1 MSFLSAP
8 SEVVNQ
14 LILQQLC
21 SSLTLLHDG
30 CFWVS
35 HVPLCK
41 CRCFWSVLSS
51 PTSRLLGRATAQ
63 RAEERKGKL
72 RTATANQSPKTTSGK
87 SAGANP
93 NQTSAVNQSKLLK
106 QRVCVDL
113 RLNFHPHISTFDWS
127 ELTCRMSDISDIL
140 FCCRIAGCYSEDK
153 RVLSQQLI
161 NNGFHTILQLR
172 YHKFA
177 SEPSAEVKIMQK
189 KKLTD
194 HLQ

>member
-21 SSLTLLHDG
+21 SSLTLLHHG

-87 SAGANP
+87 SAGTNP

-106 QRVCVDL
+106 QRVNWVRNL
-113 RLNFHPHISTFDWS
+113 LMLGVS
-127 ELTCRMSDISDIL
+127 LCRFEIEFPSSHLHFWLVRADMQNVWY
-140 FCCRIAGCYSEDK
+140 FRYF
-153 RVLSQQLI
+153 VLL
-161 NNGFHTILQLR
+161 
-172 YHKFA
+172 
-177 SEPSAEVKIMQK
+177 
-189 KKLTD
+189 
-194 HLQ
+194 